1 MPGKKL
7 HHLHKGS
14 EIWLQVAS
22 ICYIFWAYSEQLYIV
37 VYSNQLDVPRLH
49 KGHEKLSGNAIAHM
63 PKTQGWNFLHQLPRS
78 FVDLH
83 AHLHD
88 LPRRGQLTY
97 GLWTF
102 GCIMTCLNHSKSIK
116 TVTPTFRRKTEQAT
130 QKNVVM
136 WLHDWWL
143 GDMRVALV
151 LR

>member
-1 MPGKKL
+1 
-7 HHLHKGS
+7 
-14 EIWLQVAS
+14 
-22 ICYIFWAYSEQLYIV
+22 
-37 VYSNQLDVPRLH
+37 
-49 KGHEKLSGNAIAHM
+49 M

-88 LPRRGQLTY
+88 LPRRQLTY
-97 GLWTF
+97 GLWTAYGPLESF
-102 GCIMTCLNHSKSIK
+102 GRIMTCLNHSKSIK
-116 TVTPTFRRKTEQAT
+116 TVTPFRRKIEQAT